1 MDDFMDRVWE
11 PIEAFLN
18 GAVVFID
25 TLFAPLEI
33 FGPAVVIFCLAF
45 SVVIITRTIAQSY
58 VTKRYIK
65 LEKQYKY
72 WMGIREEA
80 MKHPDR
86 EKGKRLARNVDKA
99 ELNKAYYDY
108 FFEGLLKHFIVNV
121 LPILLM
127 VAYVSKVYTPQAL
140 FQRFGEKW
148 VFSFS
153 FGSASQTNVSSL
165 LWFVICLIFSFIL
178 FAVLKMIFKK
188 TICQK
193 KPCLT

>member
-33 FGPAVVIFCLAF
+33 FGPAVVIFTLAF
-45 SVVIITRTIAQSY
+45 LVVIITRTIAQFY

-65 LEKQYKY
+65 LEKQYNY
-72 WMGIREEA
+72 WQGIREEA
-80 MKHPDR
+80 MKHPDM
-86 EKGKRLARNVDKA
+86 EKGKRLAKNIDQA

-121 LPILLM
+121 FPILLM
-127 VAYVSKVYTPQAL
+127 VSYITKVYTPQNL
-140 FQRFGEKW
+140 LKRFGEEYI
-148 VFSFS
+148 FSFS
-153 FGSASQTNVSSL
+153 FGSSSPINVSSM
-165 LWFVICLIFSFIL
+165 LWFVICLILSFIL
-178 FAVLKMIFKK
+178 FAVLKKIFKK
-188 TICQK
+188 NRSVK
-193 KPCLT
+193 NESK

>member
-1 MDDFMDRVWE
+1 MNDLLDKIWA
-11 PIEAFLN
+11 PIETFLN
-18 GAVVFID
+18 YSVVLLDRI
-25 TLFAPLEI
+25 LSPLEV
-33 FGPAVVIFCLAF
+33 FGPWFVIFILAF
-45 SVVIITRTIAQSY
+45 TIVIFTRIIALSY
-58 VTKRYIK
+58 VTKRYIT
-65 LEKQYKY
+65 LEKEFKH
-72 WMGIREEA
+72 WKGVRDEA
-80 MKHPDR
+80 IKHPDK
-86 EKGKRLARNVDKA
+86 EKGKALAKNIDQAK
-99 ELNKAYYDY
+99 LNKAYYDY
-108 FFEGLLKHFIVNV
+108 FFEGLLKHFAVNV

-127 VAYVSKVYTPQAL
+127 VAYVSKVYTPQTL

-193 KPCLT
+193 KLCIS